1 MDRGKGHPPIRQRAC
16 RQMVGPCLGVVMA
29 TGAAPE
35 PTRTDIGSDPY
46 RLASYRLRQAP
57 PGVLA
62 FGLPCGF
69 GVPTVAA
76 FTPCIPAVWPHR
88 LYRQMHATRFDY
100 WDTATTEEER

>member
-1 MDRGKGHPPIRQRAC
+1 MA
-16 RQMVGPCLGVVMA
+16 GPCLGVVMA

-35 PTRTDIGSDPY
+35 PTRTDIGSDRIGLP
-46 RLASYRLRQAP
+46 ATAFRQAP